1 VVKGLNIVQADV
13 MINPSLTGGEPD
25 MLIAGDSDEAKRTV
39 TGLLREFGWPVIDMG
54 GIESAR
60 WLEAI
65 SLAWVVYSHRTG
77 KTHHAF
83 KLVGK

>member
-1 VVKGLNIVQADV
+1 MV
-13 MINPSLTGGEPD
+13 NPGLTGDAPD
-25 MLIAGDSDEAKRTV
+25 MFIAGNSDEAEQIV
-39 TGLLREFGWPVIDMG
+39 TSLLREFGWPVIDMG

-60 WLEAI
+60 WLEAL
-65 SLAWVVYSHRTG
+65 SLAWVVYSHRIG

>member
-1 VVKGLNIVQADV
+1 
-13 MINPSLTGGEPD
+13 MISLLG
-25 MLIAGDSDEAKRTV
+25 
-39 TGLLREFGWPVIDMG
+39 EFGWPVIDMG

-60 WLEAI
+60 WLEAL